1 MNAMVRAFAPPEG
14 AKALVKMKMSGI
26 VDALFYNAFTYL
38 CA

>member
-1 MNAMVRAFAPPEG
+1 MVRAFAPREG
-14 AKALVKMKMSGI
+14 AKALVKMKMCGT